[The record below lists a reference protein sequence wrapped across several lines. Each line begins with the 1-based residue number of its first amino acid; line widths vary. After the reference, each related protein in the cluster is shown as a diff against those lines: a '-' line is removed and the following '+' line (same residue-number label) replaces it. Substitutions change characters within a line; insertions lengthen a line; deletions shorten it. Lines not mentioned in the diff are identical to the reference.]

1 MKCHW
6 LVVDGKQPSVPENPL
21 MVDRPKQMKASLST
35 PTVSHGTS
43 AQNGNSAA
51 RKANASNANSSAP
64 QTNATPG
71 AVKTKPVRFHELSLE
86 QQLYFKVCSLGSYL
100 YSSCHKK
107 SLLFFL

>member
-35 PTVSHGTS
+35 PTVSHGTT